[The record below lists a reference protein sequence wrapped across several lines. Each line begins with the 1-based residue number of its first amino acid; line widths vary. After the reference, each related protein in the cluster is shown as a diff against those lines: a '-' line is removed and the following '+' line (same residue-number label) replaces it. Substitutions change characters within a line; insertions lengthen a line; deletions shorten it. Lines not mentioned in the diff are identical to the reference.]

1 MLHLSLVLTS
11 CPDAP
16 LIYWGVKAGEK
27 DSISTNNYLII
38 TIQLTSDRPEG
49 NNINQLTRNAISS
62 ARAPLNKRNNSQET
76 TQT

>member
-16 LIYWGVKAGEK
+16 LIYWSVEAEEK

-49 NNINQLTRNAISS
+49 NNRNQLTRNMLSHQHGL
-62 ARAPLNKRNNSQET
+62 P
-76 TQT
+76 